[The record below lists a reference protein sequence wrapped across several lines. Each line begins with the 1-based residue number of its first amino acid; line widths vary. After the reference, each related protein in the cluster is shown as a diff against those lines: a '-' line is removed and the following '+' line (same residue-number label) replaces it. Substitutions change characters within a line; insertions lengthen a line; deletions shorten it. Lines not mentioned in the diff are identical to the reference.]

1 MSSMLREAVRE
12 RDVLCVL
19 VEAGG
24 KLAAELLA
32 EQLVDEIVIYMAP
45 LITGGLPAVAGD
57 GLSNVRLTNIEW
69 TRIED
74 DVKFRASVD
83 RKL

>member
-1 MSSMLREAVRE
+1 MSSILREVVRE
-12 RDVLCVL
+12 KDVLCVL

-24 KLAAELLA
+24 QLAAELLA

-45 LITGGLPAVAGD
+45 LITGGLPAVAGG

>member
-1 MSSMLREAVRE
+1 MLREAVRE
-12 RDVLCVL
+12 RDVLSVL

-83 RKL
+83 SKL